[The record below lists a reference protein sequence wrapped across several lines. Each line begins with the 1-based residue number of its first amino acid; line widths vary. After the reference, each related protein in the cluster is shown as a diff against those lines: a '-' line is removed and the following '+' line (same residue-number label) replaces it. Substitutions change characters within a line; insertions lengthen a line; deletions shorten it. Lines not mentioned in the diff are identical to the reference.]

1 MTPTLWP
8 SFRNHIWS
16 FLPHSHDWKQISEFI
31 PHSIRGKQAP
41 PFKGNKPPWRYSS
54 TQNILGIVIELCLP
68 QVSGNATTVTIQT
81 TTILI
86 ICQILF
92 NELCMYCV
100 CVLSC
105 VWLFTTPWTVA
116 YQAPLSMGFP
126 RQGLPFP
133 PPGDLPNAGI
143 EPTFPESPALQAD
156 SLPI

>member
-1 MTPTLWP
+1 MIISTTFTWLDANLWVHPT
-8 SFRNHIWS
+8 F
-16 FLPHSHDWKQISEFI
+16 
-31 PHSIRGKQAP
+31 
-41 PFKGNKPPWRYSS
+41 NKRTGS
-54 TQNILGIVIELCLP
+54 TFQREETTMKILIYQNILGTVIALCLP
-68 QVSGNATTVTIQT
+68 QVSRNTTIVAMQT

-105 VWLFTTPWTVA
+105 VWLFKTPWTVA
-116 YQAPLSMGFP
+116 CQAPLSMGFP